1 MFKILVV
8 EDELYARQSLI
19 KLIREYD
26 VDRQFMILQAVNGE
40 EGKSVYHAE
49 KPDLIFTDIRMP
61 RMDGLKLLEMIREKD
76 SETQAVILS
85 AYSDFEYAR
94 TALCN
99 GAAEYLLKPIEKK
112 DLYGC
117 LDKFV
122 QRNRSV
128 KKEALIVGR
137 DMVTKFIGNSIRM
150 PGYACFVEE
159 KMFES
164 IFPEYQLTVIRFMGD
179 KPDVPDFLSGIEKMY
194 EGISWER
201 VRFLNPDID
210 SWVLVICPTPDHFFL
225 QRRMRSLLLEKGCDT
240 RMGISLVHKRA
251 GSVGNAYQEAE
262 EALKYK
268 IYGEEICFAEK
279 MKSDKLEVY
288 YLGQAKEDMLR
299 EALRDGNARK
309 ACACI
314 GSVFDRL
321 HQLGLVKAECLEL
334 LYTRLVTLFRQAIG
348 ESGLEEIS
356 FNRGREGILRFDSLA
371 DMEDFLCRISQ
382 NICRLGAPG
391 LAGRN
396 RVETEGRSKDGHKD
410 IVEIMAS
417 YVREHYNREISL
429 QELAEKELFMNQD
442 YLSHLFAKKR
452 GIGFAAYVKQVR
464 MEKAKEFLRH
474 EEYSVT
480 EVATMSG
487 YNDTSQFIRFFK
499 QETGMTPGK
508 YRTEK
513 KAGKEKGE
521 SRDENGNDQ

>member
-8 EDELYARQSLI
+8 EDELYARQSLM

-26 VDRQFMILQAVNGE
+26 VDRQFTILQAVNGE
-40 EGKSVYHAE
+40 EGMSVYHAE
-49 KPDLIFTDIRMP
+49 KPDLILTDIRMP
-61 RMDGLKLLEMIREKD
+61 KMDGLKLLETIRVND

-112 DLYGC
+112 DLYEC

-137 DMVTKFIGNSIRM
+137 DIVTKFIGNSIRM
-150 PGYACFVEE
+150 PDYTCFVEE
-159 KMFES
+159 KMFEA
-164 IFPEYQLTVIRFMGD
+164 IFPEYQVTVIRFLD
-179 KPDVPDFLSGIEKMY
+179 NKPDAPDFLSGIEQMY
-194 EGISWER
+194 EGISWEQI
-201 VRFLNPDID
+201 RFLNPDFD
-210 SWVLVICPTPDHFFL
+210 SWVLVICPTPDNFFL
-225 QRRMRSLLLEKGCDT
+225 QRRMKTLLLEQGCDT
-240 RMGISLVHKRA
+240 RMGISLIHKKA
-251 GSVGNAYQEAE
+251 GSVGNAYQEAQ

-279 MKSDKLEVY
+279 MKSEKLKVY
-288 YLGQAKEDMLR
+288 YLGQVKEDMLR
-299 EALRDGNARK
+299 EALLDGNARK
-309 ACACI
+309 AYACI
-314 GSVFDRL
+314 GSVFERL
-321 HQLGLVKAECLEL
+321 RQLGLVKVECLEL
-334 LYTRLVTLFRQAIG
+334 LYTRLVTLFLQAIG
-348 ESGLEEIS
+348 ENGLEEIS
-356 FNRGREGILRFDSLA
+356 LNRGREGILRFDSLA
-371 DMEDFLCRISQ
+371 DMEDFLCLISQ

-391 LAGRN
+391 LAGKSRK
-396 RVETEGRSKDGHKD
+396 EQPEEGRKD
-410 IVEIMAS
+410 IVEIMAA
-417 YVREHYNREISL
+417 YVRQHYDKEISL

-442 YLSHLFAKKR
+442 YLSHLFARKK

-464 MEKAKEFLRH
+464 MERAREFLQH

-499 QETGMTPGK
+499 QETGMTPRK
-508 YRTEK
+508 YRQEMRERNG
-513 KAGKEKGE
+513 KA
-521 SRDENGNDQ
+521 